1 MSKPIVARLTKNTP
15 DYPKGAELGFE
26 TVAKATSVLGDGA
39 FTVVS
44 YQDGSEYETP
54 KAAST
59 SSNAK
64 SDKDATS

>member
-26 TVAKATSVLGDGA
+26 SVAKATSVLGEGA
-39 FTVVS
+39 FVIDR
-44 YQDGSEYETP
+44 YQSGEAYEAP

-59 SSNAK
+59 SSDAK
-64 SDKDATS
+64 SDKDAKS